1 MTFAAR
7 RYGIWSQSPARDVI
21 EPQPPQGERSK
32 SLWDSLPIYVR
43 QTAQPIRRWLEDP
56 AVIEIMCNRPG
67 EIWIESLDSR
77 HMSRHDVPALD
88 AKAITALAQMI
99 AGTTQ
104 QSVNEGTPLLSAA
117 MPHGERFQAVLSPVA
132 VMGGAFAIRKQ
143 VIRDMTLDDYLALG
157 GLDSIQVS
165 GVGVPDAEGLSDLE
179 HELVAR
185 LVDPS
190 PPARREWLRFAVENR
205 VTMLISGGTSSG
217 KTTFFNGLLKDVP
230 AWERLISIEDT
241 RELKPSQPNYLALVT
256 SKGGQGR
263 ARTTIQECLEAAL
276 RLRPD
281 RIFMGEI
288 RGAEAFSFLQA
299 VNTGHPG
306 SISTL
311 HADNPR
317 GAYERLAMA
326 TMQAGLALTKVELM
340 EFVRFVVPIV
350 IQVARDPITMKRGV
364 REIYFSK
371 WSGR

>member
-1 MTFAAR
+1 MRPA
-7 RYGIWSQSPARDVI
+7 SPANDWIKSEVLKSE
-21 EPQPPQGERSK
+21 EPRSEEPR
-32 SLWDSLPIYVR
+32 SMWDSLPIYVR
-43 QTAQPIRRWLEDP
+43 QTAQPIRTWLEDP

-67 EIWIESLDSR
+67 EIWIESLNSHHMIR
-77 HMSRHDVPALD
+77 HAVPALD
-88 AKAITALAQMI
+88 ERAITALAQMI

-104 QSVNEGTPLLSAA
+104 QSVNEETPLLSAA

-132 VMGGAFAIRKQ
+132 DLGGAFAIRKQ
-143 VIRDMTLDDYLALG
+143 VIHDMTLDDYVELG
-157 GLDSIQVS
+157 GLDDIRVT
-165 GVGVPDAEGLSDLE
+165 GAGAGRATGEDLSDLE
-179 HELVAR
+179 QALIAH

-190 PPARREWLRFAVENR
+190 PAARREWLRFAVENR
-205 VTMLISGGTSSG
+205 ITMLISGGTSSG

-230 AWERLISIEDT
+230 AWERLVSIEDT

-326 TMQAGLALTKVELM
+326 TMQAGLGLTKTELM
-340 EFVRFVVPIV
+340 EFVRFVVPVV
-350 IQVARDPITMKRGV
+350 IQVARDPATMKRGV

>member
-1 MTFAAR
+1 M
-7 RYGIWSQSPARDVI
+7 
-21 EPQPPQGERSK
+21 
-32 SLWDSLPIYVR
+32 WDSLPIYVR

-67 EIWIESLDSR
+67 EIWIESLDSC

-104 QSVNEGTPLLSAA
+104 QSVNEETPLLSAA

-157 GLDSIQVS
+157 GLDGIQVS
-165 GVGVPDAEGLSDLE
+165 GVGVPDGEGLSDLE

-185 LVDPS
+185 MVDPS
-190 PPARREWLRFAVENR
+190 PQARREWLRFAVENR

-326 TMQAGLALTKVELM
+326 TMQAGLGLTKVELM
-340 EFVRFVVPIV
+340 EFVRFIVPVV
-350 IQVARDPITMKRGV
+350 IQVARDPVTMKRGV

-371 WSGR
+371 WSDR

>member
-1 MTFAAR
+1 MNFVVP
-7 RYGIWSQSPARDVI
+7 GSGMCPVPPANDVLTSE
-21 EPQPPQGERSK
+21 EPN

-43 QTAQPIRRWLEDP
+43 QTAQPIRKWLEDP

-67 EIWIESLDSR
+67 EIWIESLNSH
-77 HMSRHDVPALD
+77 HMIRYDVPALD
-88 AKAITALAQMI
+88 ERAITALAQMI

-104 QSVNEGTPLLSAA
+104 QSVNEETPLLSAA

-132 VMGGAFAIRKQ
+132 VLGGAFAIRKQ
-143 VIRDMTLDDYLALG
+143 VIRDMTLDDYVALG
-157 GLDSIQVS
+157 GLDGVRVS
-165 GVGVPDAEGLSDLE
+165 GAGLTAGEELSDLDQ
-179 HELVAR
+179 ELIAR
-185 LVDPS
+185 LADPS
-190 PPARREWLRFAVENR
+190 PAARRKWLRFAVENR
-205 VTMLISGGTSSG
+205 ITMLISGGTSSG

-230 AWERLISIEDT
+230 EWERLVSIEDT

-263 ARTTIQECLEAAL
+263 ARTTMQECLEAAL

-306 SISTL
+306 SLSTL

-326 TMQAGLALTKVELM
+326 TMQAGLGLTKAELM
-340 EFVRFVVPIV
+340 EFVRFVVPVV
-350 IQVARDPITMKRGV
+350 IQVARDPATMKRGV
-364 REIYFSK
+364 REIYVSK

>member
-1 MTFAAR
+1 MNFVAPRLEIRQAK
-7 RYGIWSQSPARDVI
+7 PATE
-21 EPQPPQGERSK
+21 EPK
-32 SLWDSLPIYVR
+32 AMWDSLPIYVR

-56 AVIEIMCNRPG
+56 GVIEIMCNRPG
-67 EIWIESLDSR
+67 EIWIESIDSHHMIR
-77 HMSRHDVPALD
+77 HEVPALD
-88 AKAITALAQMI
+88 EKAITALAQMI

-104 QSVNEGTPLLSAA
+104 QSVNEETPLLSAA
-117 MPHGERFQAVLSPVA
+117 MPNGERFQAVLSPVA
-132 VMGGAFAIRKQ
+132 ASGGAFAIRKQ
-143 VIRDMTLDDYLALG
+143 IIRDMSLDDYLELG
-157 GLDSIQVS
+157 GLEVVKVS
-165 GVGVPDAEGLSDLE
+165 GPRNGELADRSELE
-179 HELVAR
+179 AALVAR
-185 LVDPS
+185 LQDPA
-190 PPARREWLRFAVENR
+190 PQARREWLRFAVENR

-230 AWERLISIEDT
+230 EWERLVSIEDT
-241 RELKPSQPNYLALVT
+241 RELRPPQPNYLALVT

-311 HADNPR
+311 HADNPQ

-326 TMQAGLALTKVELM
+326 TMQAGLGLTKSELM
-340 EFVRFVVPIV
+340 EFVRFVVPVV
-350 IQVARDPITMKRGV
+350 IQVARDPATMKRGV

>member
-1 MTFAAR
+1 MNFVAPRPDIEAAA
-7 RYGIWSQSPARDVI
+7 PAAKGQD
-21 EPQPPQGERSK
+21 
-32 SLWDSLPIYVR
+32 SLWDSLPVYVR

-56 AVIEIMCNRPG
+56 EVIEIMCNRPG
-67 EIWIESLDSR
+67 EIWIESMAGNHMMRHVVPSLD
-77 HMSRHDVPALD
+77 H
-88 AKAITALAQMI
+88 KAIIALAQMI

-104 QSVNEGTPLLSAA
+104 QSVNEETPLLSAA
-117 MPHGERFQAVLSPVA
+117 MPNGERFQAVLSPVA
-132 VMGGAFAIRKQ
+132 ASGGAFAIRKQ
-143 VIRDMTLDDYLALG
+143 VIRDMSLDDYLSLG
-157 GLDSIQVS
+157 GLDNVRISGPRGGEVGDVS
-165 GVGVPDAEGLSDLE
+165 ELDAELIE
-179 HELVAR
+179 R
-185 LVDPS
+185 LKDPA
-190 PPARREWLRFAVENR
+190 PGARRAWLRFAIESR

-230 AWERLISIEDT
+230 AWERLVSIEDT
-241 RELKPSQPNYLALVT
+241 RELKPPQPNYLALLA

-311 HADNPR
+311 HADNPI

-326 TMQAGLALTKVELM
+326 TMQAGLGLTKAELM
-340 EFVRFVVPIV
+340 EFVRFVVPVV
-350 IQVARDPITMKRGV
+350 IQVARDPATMKRGV

-371 WSGR
+371 WSGQK

>member
-1 MTFAAR
+1 M
-7 RYGIWSQSPARDVI
+7 
-21 EPQPPQGERSK
+21 
-32 SLWDSLPIYVR
+32 WDSLPIYVR
-43 QTAQPIRRWLEDP
+43 QTAQPIRKWLEDP
-56 AVIEIMCNRPG
+56 DVIEIMCNRPG
-67 EIWIESLDSR
+67 EIWIESLNSHHMMR
-77 HMSRHDVPALD
+77 HAVPALD
-88 AKAITALAQMI
+88 ERAITALAQMI

-104 QSVNEGTPLLSAA
+104 QSVNEETPLLSAA
-117 MPHGERFQAVLSPVA
+117 MPNGERFQAVLSPVA
-132 VMGGAFAIRKQ
+132 DLGGAFAIRKQ
-143 VIRDMTLDDYLALG
+143 VIRDMTLDDYVDLG
-157 GLDSIQVS
+157 GLDAIRVS
-165 GVGVPDAEGLSDLE
+165 GAGGAIGEELSDLE
-179 HELVAR
+179 QELIAR

-190 PPARREWLRFAVENR
+190 PAARREWMRFAVENR

-217 KTTFFNGLLKDVP
+217 KTTFLNGLLKDVP
-230 AWERLISIEDT
+230 VWERLVSIEDT

-326 TMQAGLALTKVELM
+326 TMQAGLGLTKAELM
-340 EFVRFVVPIV
+340 EFVRFVVPVV
-350 IQVARDPITMKRGV
+350 IQVARDPATMKRGV

-371 WSGR
+371 WGGR

>member
-1 MTFAAR
+1 MSASAK
-7 RYGIWSQSPARDVI
+7 A
-21 EPQPPQGERSK
+21 EE

-56 AVIEIMCNRPG
+56 DVIEIMCNRPG
-67 EIWIESLDSR
+67 EIWIESMVASHMVRHVVPGLD
-77 HMSRHDVPALD
+77 H
-88 AKAITALAQMI
+88 KAIIALAQMI

-104 QSVNEGTPLLSAA
+104 QSVNEETPLLSAA
-117 MPHGERFQAVLSPVA
+117 MPNGERFQAVLSPVA
-132 VMGGAFAIRKQ
+132 ASGGAFAIRKQ
-143 VIRDMTLDDYLALG
+143 VIRDMSLDDYLGLG
-157 GLDSIQVS
+157 GLDNVKVS
-165 GVGVPDAEGLSDLE
+165 GPKRGEVGDLS
-179 HELVAR
+179 ELDVELIAR
-185 LVDPS
+185 LQDPTPKS
-190 PPARREWLRFAVENR
+190 RREWLRFAVESR

-230 AWERLISIEDT
+230 AWERLVSIEDT
-241 RELKPSQPNYLALVT
+241 RELKPPQPNYLALVA

-288 RGAEAFSFLQA
+288 RGVEAFSFLQA

-311 HADNPR
+311 HADNPL

-326 TMQAGLALTKVELM
+326 TMQASLSLTKAELM
-340 EFVRFVVPIV
+340 EFVRFVVPVV
-350 IQVARDPITMKRGV
+350 IQVARDPATGRRGV
-364 REIYFSK
+364 REIYFNK
-371 WSGR
+371 WSGPK

>member
-1 MTFAAR
+1 MNFVAPGT
-7 RYGIWSQSPARDVI
+7 GIRPVPPANDLLTS
-21 EPQPPQGERSK
+21 EESK

-43 QTAQPIRRWLEDP
+43 QTAQPIRKWLEDP

-67 EIWIESLDSR
+67 EIWIESLNSR
-77 HMSRHDVPALD
+77 HMSRYDVPALD
-88 AKAITALAQMI
+88 ERAITALAQMI

-104 QSVNEGTPLLSAA
+104 QSVNEETPLLSAA

-132 VMGGAFAIRKQ
+132 VLGGAFAIRKQ
-143 VIRDMTLDDYLALG
+143 VIRDMTLDDYVELG
-157 GLDSIQVS
+157 GFD
-165 GVGVPDAEGLSDLE
+165 GVRVTGTGLATGEELSDLE
-179 HELVAR
+179 RELIAR

-190 PPARREWLRFAVENR
+190 PSARREWLRFAVENR
-205 VTMLISGGTSSG
+205 ITMLISGGTSSG

-230 AWERLISIEDT
+230 AWERLVSIEDT
-241 RELKPSQPNYLALVT
+241 RELKPAQPNYLALVT

-263 ARTTIQECLEAAL
+263 ARTTMQECLEAAL

-306 SISTL
+306 SLSTL

-326 TMQAGLALTKVELM
+326 TMQAGLGLTKAELM
-340 EFVRFVVPIV
+340 EFVRFVVPVV
-350 IQVARDPITMKRGV
+350 IQVARDPATMKRGV
-364 REIYFSK
+364 REIYFSQ